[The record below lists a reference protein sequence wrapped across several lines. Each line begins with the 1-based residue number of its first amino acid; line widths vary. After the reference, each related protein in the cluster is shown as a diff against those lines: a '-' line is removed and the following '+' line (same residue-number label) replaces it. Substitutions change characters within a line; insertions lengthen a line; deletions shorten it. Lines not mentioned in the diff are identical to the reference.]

1 MAIRSVVKA
10 LIGRSG
16 SVLLN
21 RCRDAEGRAQR
32 QYEPMEQAPAEE
44 ISQDARDRA
53 GYPDHAHRIMHILAA
68 DIRGD
73 VPRGEPSELDMS
85 MEECEWVPL
94 AEAVRLGTL
103 RPAQLRGRLAGLAA
117 ARGAVW
123 LSVSGA
129 EEE

>member
-10 LIGRSG
+10 LIVRSG

-21 RCRDAEGRAQR
+21 RCRDAEGRALYDLPGGGQR
-32 QYEPMEQAPAEE
+32 QHEPMEQALAREVMEETGYTIARARLVALAEE

-53 GYPDHAHRIMHILAA
+53 GYPDYAHRIMHIFAA

-73 VPRGEPSELDMS
+73 VPRGEPSK
-85 MEECEWVPL
+85 L
-94 AEAVRLGTL
+94 AS
-103 RPAQLRGRLAGLAA
+103 

-123 LSVSGA
+123 LSASGA